1 MSNVIESLNSWF
13 HASQQGCLSCETCGE
28 CPDEDYKKWI
38 ALLEFLSLSSSFCR
52 FELPAQSVSLSSR
65 RSLLLLSAFPG
76 KVARPV
82 RSHAQLQSSLILDR
96 ANGATTCVLQ
106 RMLPGEECR
115 FSPARGAREVITVC
129 DVGPIF
135 WLFLGPMKTAK
146 LDRENSYRIS
156 LCTVGGLDSMRN
168 RFGKW

>member
-1 MSNVIESLNSWF
+1 MTRFTPQLRLSSWGFPGDVMSNVIESLNSWF

-76 KVARPV
+76 MVARPV

-129 DVGPIF
+129 DVGPN
-135 WLFLGPMKTAK
+135 FLAVSRSNEDGEIGPRK
-146 LDRENSYRIS
+146 
-156 LCTVGGLDSMRN
+156 
-168 RFGKW
+168 